1 MFSRL
6 YEPCKYSICGTWLNE
21 NRYRT
26 ATFAAEQNLELGVI
40 GISDILTKYKFH
52 VCKNAISYYTYSE
65 QQPLR
70 WLQQDSQLHYWL
82 CTDTG

>member
-1 MFSRL
+1 MN
-6 YEPCKYSICGTWLNE
+6 K

-26 ATFAAEQNLELGVI
+26 ATFAAEQNLKLGVT

-65 QQPLR
+65 Q
-70 WLQQDSQLHYWL
+70 
-82 CTDTG
+82 